1 MVVRVT
7 SYSFISSSTRW
18 RYSLPILLVSR
29 ILNLEIGR
37 QLKNP
42 HLFLYKVVFARQAWI
57 QADANRYDGVNAEL
71 LWSTFAKLGLGVDAA
86 NYNDS
91 DLLPSHFKPT
101 VIFRGQTELPPLVG
115 TDICGVASGSVV
127 VVKVNPQTVVTLF
140 GVRCFLS
147 CAGY

>member
-29 ILNLEIGR
+29 TLNLEIKR
-37 QLKNP
+37 QLKNT
-42 HLFLYKVVFARQAWI
+42 LLIYKVVFARQAWI
-57 QADANRYDGVNAEL
+57 QADANRYNGVNEEV
-71 LWSTFAKLGLGVDAA
+71 LWSTFANLGLGVGAA
-86 NYNDS
+86 DYNDS

-115 TDICGVASGSVV
+115 TDICGVAPGSVV

>member
-29 ILNLEIGR
+29 TLNLEIKR
-37 QLKNP
+37 QLKNT
-42 HLFLYKVVFARQAWI
+42 LLIYKVVFARQAWI
-57 QADANRYDGVNAEL
+57 QADANRYYGVNEEV
-71 LWSTFAKLGLGVDAA
+71 LWNTFANLGLGVGAA
-86 NYNDS
+86 DYNDS